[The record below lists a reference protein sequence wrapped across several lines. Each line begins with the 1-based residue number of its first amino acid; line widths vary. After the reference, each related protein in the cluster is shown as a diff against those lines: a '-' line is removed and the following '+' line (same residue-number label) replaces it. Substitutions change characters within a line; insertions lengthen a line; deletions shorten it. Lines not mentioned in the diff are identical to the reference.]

1 MTPKRDKVEKV
12 VNREKLKISLTGQKK
27 TPKLAA
33 KRPKI

>member
-1 MTPKRDKVEKV
+1 MTPKRNKVKKV

-33 KRPKI
+33 KQPKI